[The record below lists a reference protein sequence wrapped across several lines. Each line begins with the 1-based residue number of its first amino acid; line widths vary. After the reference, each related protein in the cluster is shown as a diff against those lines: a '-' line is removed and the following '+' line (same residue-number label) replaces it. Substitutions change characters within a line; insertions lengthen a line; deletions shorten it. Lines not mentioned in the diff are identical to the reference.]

1 MSIDGVRR
9 SLFKKLFQQKLYK
22 FLAGGLLASAI
33 NLLLIVA
40 LIEGFGLNTP
50 ALRNIANVVAIEC
63 SLVVSFL
70 IYRSW
75 VWTAGT
81 WTLRDVLWRQLP
93 LYHISVGTALTAR
106 IFIIFP
112 LLDWLGVDYAVNTL
126 IGIVL
131 NASIN
136 YVISDRLVF
145 KQPFQPTQRWR
156 GIEFDS
162 TIFYPEGL
170 SPALEKGFPEPGPA
184 ATETPQDIAL
194 FSIVIPAYN
203 EEGCIEVTVQSMSQ
217 ALEAQEIDYDILV
230 INDHSRDRTEAYLQR
245 LSQQNSKVRYL
256 NNYYPRGFGFA
267 VRCGLENFRGDAV
280 AIVMAD
286 GSDAPEDLAGY
297 YHKLNEGYDCVFGS
311 RFMRGGRV
319 VGYPMH
325 KLIVNRIANLFIQ
338 LLFGLKFNDVTNAF
352 KAYRRDVVKGISP
365 LLSHHFNLTVEMP
378 LKAMVRGYTYAVVPI
393 TWHNRTTGVSKLKL
407 KEMGSRYL
415 FIVLYTWLEKHLARG
430 DYMSQQAPLDDRQR
444 VETDTYETRRVS

>member
-1 MSIDGVRR
+1 
-9 SLFKKLFQQKLYK
+9 
-22 FLAGGLLASAI
+22 LASAV
-33 NLLLIVA
+33 NLLLMVV
-40 LIEGFGLNTP
+40 LIEGVGLNTP
-50 ALRNIANVVAIEC
+50 ALRNVANVVALEC
-63 SLVVSFL
+63 SLLASFL

-75 VWTAGT
+75 VWTAGV

-93 LYHISVGTALTAR
+93 LYHISVGTALISR
-106 IFIIFP
+106 ILIVFP
-112 LLDWLGVDYAVNTL
+112 LLDWLGVNYAMNTL

-131 NASIN
+131 NAAIN

-145 KQPFQPTQRWR
+145 KQPLPPSQRWR
-156 GIEFDS
+156 GIAFDS

-170 SPALEKGFPEPGPA
+170 SPALAKGFPASDPA
-184 ATETPQDIAL
+184 ARATPRDIAL
-194 FSIVIPAYN
+194 FSIVIPAFN
-203 EEGCIEVTVQSMSQ
+203 EEGCIAATVQSISRT
-217 ALEAQEIDYDILV
+217 LEAQGIAYDILV
-230 INDHSRDRTEAYLQR
+230 INDNSRDRTEACLQQ
-245 LSQQNSKVRYL
+245 LSRQNSKVRYL

-286 GSDAPEDLAGY
+286 GSDAPQHIVGY
-297 YHKLNEGYDCVFGS
+297 YHKLVEGYDCVFGS
-311 RFMRGGRV
+311 RFMRGGQV
-319 VGYPMH
+319 VDYPLH

-352 KAYRRDVVKGISP
+352 KAYRRCVIEGISP

-378 LKAMVRGYTYAVVPI
+378 LKAIVRGYTYTVMPI

-430 DYMSQQAPLDDRQR
+430 DYMPQHAPSAGQQR
-444 VETDTYETRRVS
+444 VESDAYETERVS